1 MNLHM
6 CSESTGRVFH
16 LYGSVDGALICL
28 IQDFGNHIL
37 NTCGFFDREL
47 ALAVLQVCFLL
58 LLVLV
63 CVCDDNVHEGP
74 NLTM

>member
-1 MNLHM
+1 MDLHRY
-6 CSESTGRVFH
+6 SESTGRVFH

-28 IQDFGNHIL
+28 IQYFGNHIL
-37 NTCGFFDREL
+37 NTCGFFDHEL

-58 LLVLV
+58 LHVLV

>member
-1 MNLHM
+1 MHRY
-6 CSESTGRVFH
+6 SESTGRVFH

-47 ALAVLQVCFLL
+47 ALAVLYVCFCL
-58 LLVLV
+58 LLVLF
-63 CVCDDNVHEGP
+63 CDDNVHEGP